1 MSRPALATKF
11 VGVNVML
18 LVLPRCREARYTLGE
33 GQFQVDMVPY
43 LKFYVSNPHI

>member
-18 LVLPRCREARYTLGE
+18 HVLPRCREVYYTHGE

-43 LKFYVSNPHI
+43 LNF